1 MRARLPDVDGFVERN
16 GVKLGYEV
24 FGDGPKTVLLMPT
37 FPIVNSRMWKAQ
49 IPFLARHYRVVTFD
63 GPGNGRSDRP
73 LDPGAYTDDAHVAA
87 TLAVLDETGTD
98 SAVFVALCSGVR
110 WTTEVAVT
118 HPDRVRGIVAIA
130 PGIPHLTPP
139 LPWRAAALER
149 FDDVVE
155 ESAGWAA
162 YENRHRIKNDY
173 LVFLRKHSEFICV
186 AEPHSTKI
194 LDDLEEWGL
203 ETDPEIL
210 LAFDDAPGGELFP
223 KDLEAAEALCRSVR
237 CPTLVIVGDRDA
249 CQPPDRGRRY
259 AELTRGDLVVL
270 EGAGHLPH
278 ARHPVVVNRLIKE
291 LVDGLVG
298 PNVVRSR
305 TADSRGTRTWRVAS
319 TRRPRALFLCSPI
332 GLGHALR
339 DVAIA
344 GELRRLRPE
353 LEIEWLTQ
361 HPVTAM
367 LERRGERIHPASA
380 HLVSETGHIESEA
393 GEHDIRVFEAIRRMD
408 EILVAN
414 FMVFQELMDQEP
426 FDLVIGDESWDV
438 DHFLHEN
445 PELKRAPFVWMTDF
459 VGWLPMP
466 DGGGREVSLTADYNA
481 EMIEHVERFPRL
493 RDLSVFVGDPED
505 IVPSTFG
512 PGLPSIREWTNAH
525 YAFCGYVTGFDPA
538 SLGDREEL
546 RSRLGFGPDERVCV
560 VTVGGSGVGEHLLR
574 RVVAAYPRA
583 RERIPGLRMVVVAGP
598 RIDPAS
604 LPGHDGLEVH
614 GYVEELYRHLA
625 ACDVAIVQGGLT
637 TQMELVAVRRP
648 FLSFPLRHH
657 FEQNLHVRHRI
668 ERYGAGRFMDYDEAT
683 PETIA
688 AALADELDREIE
700 YLPVRGDGA
709 ARAAEL
715 VAGLLP

>member
-1 MRARLPDVDGFVERN
+1 TATRPGRCRARPEEASRPRSACRGSGTARSRSPRRPARSPRRARSPRARARARGGARRPRRLAPPPSSPARSRSLPVRDPVVGLDRVAVLERPHHAVLRQVDGVPRGLPDVCGRARNGREHGFLERRRVAARRGEPRHLRGDDVADLERAHALADLVPDRGPTDLHDLADQARQVGQRPAELARVGVEERLHLLVRGPIVNEDHDPPRSRRQHVAGDLDDVHDRQPADVDALHRPGVEEVGDERVARSPIGVLADPARTSHAARAGLEPRSLQVVDDVGRLRPLLGHRHRHHPFRRRRAMRHPGWRCRSSVAVRPHRVRLRPDRAPRGRGSTGPAVRAAPVGGGDRVRARLPDVDGFVERN

-173 LVFLRKHSEFICV
+173 LAFLRKHSEFICV

-305 TADSRGTRTWRVAS
+305 TADSRGTRTWRV
-319 TRRPRALFLCSPI
+319 
-332 GLGHALR
+332 
-339 DVAIA
+339 
-344 GELRRLRPE
+344 
-353 LEIEWLTQ
+353 
-361 HPVTAM
+361 
-367 LERRGERIHPASA
+367 
-380 HLVSETGHIESEA
+380 
-393 GEHDIRVFEAIRRMD
+393 
-408 EILVAN
+408 
-414 FMVFQELMDQEP
+414 
-426 FDLVIGDESWDV
+426 
-438 DHFLHEN
+438 
-445 PELKRAPFVWMTDF
+445 
-459 VGWLPMP
+459 
-466 DGGGREVSLTADYNA
+466 
-481 EMIEHVERFPRL
+481 
-493 RDLSVFVGDPED
+493 
-505 IVPSTFG
+505 
-512 PGLPSIREWTNAH
+512 
-525 YAFCGYVTGFDPA
+525 
-538 SLGDREEL
+538 
-546 RSRLGFGPDERVCV
+546 
-560 VTVGGSGVGEHLLR
+560 
-574 RVVAAYPRA
+574 
-583 RERIPGLRMVVVAGP
+583 
-598 RIDPAS
+598 
-604 LPGHDGLEVH
+604 
-614 GYVEELYRHLA
+614 
-625 ACDVAIVQGGLT
+625 
-637 TQMELVAVRRP
+637 
-648 FLSFPLRHH
+648 
-657 FEQNLHVRHRI
+657 
-668 ERYGAGRFMDYDEAT
+668 
-683 PETIA
+683 
-688 AALADELDREIE
+688 
-700 YLPVRGDGA
+700 
-709 ARAAEL
+709 
-715 VAGLLP
+715 